1 MDGHDEGQMG
11 GCFVVEAKGQSSKCV
26 VPCRSCLPFCLGDPG
41 KTCQLNRIVIYLMRK
56 SAAWT
61 AKGATI
67 HWAVSSAQAMWPSS
81 NKNRK
86 VIKSVRT
93 SAKPRI
99 TLKNVNLMIENIA
112 GLEKGFKSIVKEFV
126 ILYFFSCPDS
136 YVPTLSQSLSDCHFR
151 IWTQRVTSETWDP
164 SDI

>member
-1 MDGHDEGQMG
+1 
-11 GCFVVEAKGQSSKCV
+11 
-26 VPCRSCLPFCLGDPG
+26 
-41 KTCQLNRIVIYLMRK
+41 MRK

-67 HWAVSSAQAMWPSS
+67 HWAVSSAHAMWPSS
-81 NKNRK
+81 NKKRK

-112 GLEKGFKSIVKEFV
+112 DLEMVMNCNMIKTEFV
-126 ILYFFSCPDS
+126 INF
-136 YVPTLSQSLSDCHFR
+136 
-151 IWTQRVTSETWDP
+151 
-164 SDI
+164 